1 MALKFV
7 SKTEITG
14 SSVVNQEISLP
25 TTTGHHEVHLQDFHA
40 LASGGILDITMRRSS
55 DNGLTTTAEE
65 YGVYYFQPHTSGSG
79 SFTDF
84 GNKASQTMFRITD
97 GMGVK
102 PNTSIDAIVRFFN
115 ISNTTRTM
123 ATYNVT
129 NSVESGHVYGY
140 QGGAYC
146 PAEAHNGFNINT
158 NQTAGMR
165 GTVIVYEVIS

>member
-55 DNGLTTTAEE
+55 DNGLTTTA
-65 YGVYYFQPHTSGSG
+65 
-79 SFTDF
+79 
-84 GNKASQTMFRITD
+84 
-97 GMGVK
+97 
-102 PNTSIDAIVRFFN
+102 
-115 ISNTTRTM
+115 
-123 ATYNVT
+123 TYNVT
-129 NSVESGHVYGY
+129 NAVESRHVYGY

>member
-25 TTTGHHEVHLQDFHA
+25 TTTGHHEVHFQDFHA
-40 LASGGILDITMRRSS
+40 LASGGILDISMRKSS
-55 DNGLTTTAEE
+55 DNSLNQTAEE
-65 YGVYYFQPHTSGSG
+65 YGVYWFQPHTSGSG

-97 GMGVK
+97 GMGEK
-102 PNTSIDAIVRFFN
+102 PNVSIDAIVRFFN
-115 ISNTTRTM
+115 VSESTRSM
-123 ATYNVT
+123 CTYNVT
-129 NSVESGHVYGY
+129 SSLESGHVQGY
-140 QGGAYC
+140 QGGAYL
-146 PAEAHNGFNINT
+146 PDESHNGFNINT

-165 GTVIVYEVIS
+165 GTVIVYEVVS

>member
-1 MALKFV
+1 MGLNFI

-14 SSVVNQEISLP
+14 SSVVNTQIDLP
-25 TTTGHHEVHLQDFHA
+25 VTTGHHEVHFQDFHA
-40 LASGGILDITMRRSS
+40 LGSGGILDITMRRSS

-84 GNKASQTMFRITD
+84 GNKASQTMFRLTD

-123 ATYNVT
+123 VSYNVT